1 LPAKDGR
8 RGFLPF
14 ALLSLFLKFT
24 LNFLIQ
30 MTIILLTLFTLI
42 LNLPFGY
49 WRTNVRKFSIQFF
62 LAIHLPIPFIILF
75 RILSGVGFEPMTLIF
90 TVPAFFLG
98 QVLGSKIHI
107 FRKNM
112 GSQPLTSCLVMDL
125 VRVRK

>member
-1 LPAKDGR
+1 M
-8 RGFLPF
+8 
-14 ALLSLFLKFT
+14 
-24 LNFLIQ
+24 N
-30 MTIILLTLFTLI
+30 ILLLTSFTFI
-42 LNLPFGY
+42 LNIPFGY
-49 WRTNVRKFSIQFF
+49 WRVNVRKFSIQFF

-98 QVLGSKIHI
+98 QVLGSKIHS